1 MKLTVLILTAIL
13 AMVLVGCSSEPEP
26 PTCEVS
32 VSNNRI
38 NVVITLPEEETEYR
52 NTHEL
57 SPSGVSGTPSKVTIE
72 SGGSEVE
79 YPKTGNQYTIEYTVN
94 YEQGEITSYNI
105 SIKGNVYGDTEHTCK
120 K

>member
-1 MKLTVLILTAIL
+1 MKIVGIILSAIL
-13 AMVLVGCSSEPEP
+13 AMVLVGCSSEPKP

-32 VSNNRI
+32 VSNNQI
-38 NVVITLPEEETEYR
+38 NVVIDLPEEETEYR
-52 NTHEL
+52 NSHDL

-79 YPKTGNQYTIEYTVN
+79 YSKTGNTYNIEYTVN
-94 YEQGEITSYNI
+94 YEQGEITSYDI

>member
-1 MKLTVLILTAIL
+1 MKLAAVVITVIL
-13 AMVLVGCSSEPEP
+13 AMVLMGCSSEPKS

-32 VSNNRI
+32 VSDNRI

-79 YPKTGNQYTIEYTVN
+79 YSKTGNQYTIEYKIN